1 MNKKLNVA
9 IIGQG
14 RSGRDI
20 HGLYFKSPEN
30 KNFNVAAVVEKSEE
44 RRERAKNE
52 YGCDAYSDYT
62 ELFGRND
69 IDIVVNSSY
78 SHMHMPISI
87 DLFSKSEKQQ
97 IVRQLTADLST
108 ADYPFQLIAVSRP
121 VDISPLLSEL
131 SDTLTACSDLKQKEL
146 LKQEMAEMSSLAVS
160 GDTVERQFYIKI
172 WEKAHENTERE
183 MLQRLKYLEGYLS
196 DAGVRSEILGRQDI
210 IRLCN
215 LINNPAYV
223 HLEDSDADPV
233 IPMIAGY
240 NDE

>member
-1 MNKKLNVA
+1 
-9 IIGQG
+9 
-14 RSGRDI
+14 
-20 HGLYFKSPEN
+20 
-30 KNFNVAAVVEKSEE
+30 
-44 RRERAKNE
+44 
-52 YGCDAYSDYT
+52 
-62 ELFGRND
+62 
-69 IDIVVNSSY
+69 
-78 SHMHMPISI
+78 
-87 DLFSKSEKQQ
+87 
-97 IVRQLTADLST
+97 
-108 ADYPFQLIAVSRP
+108 
-121 VDISPLLSEL
+121 
-131 SDTLTACSDLKQKEL
+131 
-146 LKQEMAEMSSLAVS
+146 MSSLAVS

-183 MLQRLKYLEGYLS
+183 LLQRLKYLEGYLL

>member
-1 MNKKLNVA
+1 MIFPIIMIFACFITGGALLYIKPRNKAFYKKPQETDHAAVTANEFVNV
-9 IIGQG
+9 
-14 RSGRDI
+14 RDI
-20 HGLYFKSPEN
+20 CGNFLYTRDN
-30 KNFNVAAVVEKSEE
+30 TVL
-44 RRERAKNE
+44 
-52 YGCDAYSDYT
+52 AY
-62 ELFGRND
+62 LR
-69 IDIVVNSSY
+69 I
-78 SHMHMPISI
+78 MPISI

-196 DAGVRSEILGRQDI
+196 DAGVCSEILGRQDI